1 MNQHRHDPLQRNRV
15 DATLDSMS
23 IGGSSGS
30 PLPEINPRVALV
42 EGSGPGLSGETRL
55 LLRTR
60 LRAAAVVLCLGS
72 AAFLLRT
79 IVSGG
84 MLDGD
89 SPLGPNETFLNW
101 FHVVHVAVLALVSY
115 KLCWRCNLSLRAL
128 RAAELVIFGLTGLFF
143 ACVQHFAN
151 RVSISVDHVA
161 YNPVGIWFCLMFT
174 YAIYIPNT
182 WRRAAVVI
190 GCMAVAP
197 VAVIMLDDRI
207 YGGLSTGEHLNLLSY
222 VILFMAAGFG
232 SSVYGTYMIGSLRQ
246 EAFEAKQLG
255 QYRLRHL
262 IGSGGMGEVYL
273 AEHQLM
279 KRPCAIKII
288 RPGKAAIRGR
298 WRASS
303 ARCGPRPR
311 SRIGTR
317 SRFSITAAPRTA
329 RSIT

>member
-1 MNQHRHDPLQRNRV
+1 M
-15 DATLDSMS
+15 
-23 IGGSSGS
+23 
-30 PLPEINPRVALV
+30 
-42 EGSGPGLSGETRL
+42 
-55 LLRTR
+55 
-60 LRAAAVVLCLGS
+60 VLCLGS

-288 RPGKAAIRGR
+288 RPGKAHDPRALARFEREVRATARALALEHGRDFRLRQHRGR
-298 WRASS
+298 HVLLRDGVSAGPEPGGPGRAARTIAAGARDLS
-303 ARCGPRPR
+303 AH
-311 SRIGTR
+311 
-317 SRFSITAAPRTA
+317 ADL
-329 RSIT
+329 